1 MRITS
6 AVRSCLAGLILA
18 ALVLPAAV
26 SAAPDPAETAQAV
39 AASLDLQT
47 QLPVA
52 KPEAPELRDAP
63 DLPGKPWKL
72 TGDIAQVILYA
83 ALAVGIALVLYTLRD
98 RLPSFGTPRLAAR
111 RPDAVAQAAA
121 LERMVEAQ
129 IEADELAGQGRYA
142 EAMHALLLRSL
153 TEMRRRLQV
162 SFADSLTS
170 REILRVMDLP
180 ELGKLALAD
189 LIRRVE
195 LVYFGLHVAG
205 REDYTACRASYEGLT
220 AAMAGAA

>member
-18 ALVLPAAV
+18 VLTLPAV
-26 SAAPDPAETAQAV
+26 VRAAPDPGETAQAV

-63 DLPGKPWKL
+63 DAPGKPWKL
-72 TGDIAQVILYA
+72 TGEVAQVILYA

-98 RLPSFGTPRLAAR
+98 HLPSLGAPRLAAR

-121 LERMVEAQ
+121 VERMVEAQ
-129 IEADELAGQGRYA
+129 IEADDLAGQGRYA

-170 REILRVMDLP
+170 REILRVLDLP